1 MFRCEVFNVPVSRVL
16 ARERSRQSG
25 FTLIE
30 LLIVIV
36 ILGLLYSLVA
46 PAMFSK
52 VDSTK
57 VKTAE
62 LQLEM
67 LRTSL
72 EAFRLDMGDYPPSL
86 EALRE
91 ETGAGWDGPYLPK
104 SVPKDPWG
112 NDYFYKT
119 PGDAGQAFSLMSF
132 GKDGRA
138 GGSEDSA
145 DIIYE
150 E

>member
-1 MFRCEVFNVPVSRVL
+1 MSRAL
-16 ARERSRQSG
+16 KDPCQAKAKLSNG

-72 EAFRLDMGDYPPSL
+72 EAFRLDLGDYPESL
-86 EALRE
+86 QGLRE
-91 ETGAGWDGPYLPK
+91 TTGVGWDGPYLPK

-119 PGDAGQAFSLMSF
+119 PGDADQAFLMMSF
-132 GKDGRA
+132 GKDGKA
-138 GGSEDSA
+138 GGSDDSA
-145 DIIYE
+145 DVVYKE
-150 E
+150 